1 MSELRQR
8 MIEEMQLRR
17 YAKRTQQSYLEA
29 VTKLVRYVG
38 KAPDQITAEEVR
50 NYFLYLTNEKGLSR
64 SSVNQAICGL
74 KFLYEE
80 VLKVEWSVFG
90 IQRPRTAKKLPV
102 VLSREEVYR
111 LLAHVPKAGHHVF
124 LSTVYSCGLRL
135 QEELNLMVADIDSDR
150 KLLAIRQSKGAK
162 DRYVPLPQATLELLR
177 QYWQH
182 HQHPKLLFPGQ
193 PNPGQP
199 WKTVSKPM
207 DASGVQKTMRRAVE
221 EARIQ
226 KAATVHTLRHSWA
239 THLLESGVNLRLI
252 QQWLGHSSLSTTAQ
266 YTHLTR
272 NAETVAGELIDQLMS
287 PLLTTPVWRDEE
299 EPPAQW

>member
-1 MSELRQR
+1 
-8 MIEEMQLRR
+8 
-17 YAKRTQQSYLEA
+17 
-29 VTKLVRYVG
+29 
-38 KAPDQITAEEVR
+38 
-50 NYFLYLTNEKGLSR
+50 
-64 SSVNQAICGL
+64 
-74 KFLYEE
+74 
-80 VLKVEWSVFG
+80 
-90 IQRPRTAKKLPV
+90 
-102 VLSREEVYR
+102 
-111 LLAHVPKAGHHVF
+111 
-124 LSTVYSCGLRL
+124 
-135 QEELNLMVADIDSDR
+135 
-150 KLLAIRQSKGAK
+150 
-162 DRYVPLPQATLELLR
+162 
-177 QYWQH
+177 
-182 HQHPKLLFPGQ
+182 
-193 PNPGQP
+193 
-199 WKTVSKPM
+199 M